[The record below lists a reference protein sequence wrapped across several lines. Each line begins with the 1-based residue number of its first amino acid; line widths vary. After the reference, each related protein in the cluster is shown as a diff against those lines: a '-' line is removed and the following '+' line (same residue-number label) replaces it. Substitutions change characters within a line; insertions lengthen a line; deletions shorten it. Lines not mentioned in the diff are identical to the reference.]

1 MIFWKILIKNIS
13 EQNAKAGK
21 FESMISIFEN
31 TIDQWLVKCDDNE
44 QYSGRSCL
52 HIHGVEVKEKENKDD
67 VMNTLEQ
74 CYSNLDVPSN
84 PNDTDRAHHTELS
97 YTDNHLGKK

>member
-84 PNDTDRAHHTELS
+84 PNDTDRAHHIELS